1 PNADGMNDNF
11 VMEIQ
16 CATLLKTVAVDI
28 VNRWGQALHHADFDV
43 QKLSTSKNSLQLSLW
58 NGTTNSGAKVP
69 EGTYFYVIEY
79 TKVSGEKE
87 SLKGSVSLL
96 R

>member
-1 PNADGMNDNF
+1 MFLPG
-11 VMEIQ
+11 
-16 CATLLKTVAVDI
+16 T
-28 VNRWGQALHHADFDV
+28 LHHTDFDL
-43 QKLSTSKNSLQLSLW
+43 QKLSTSKNSLQLTLW
-58 NGTTNSGAKVP
+58 NGTTNSGTKVP

-87 SLKGSVSLL
+87 SLKGSMSVL